1 MTPAPNGATVL
12 TGVIHGKTVE
22 LDKDAGL
29 PDGQRVSVLIQPK
42 FQSKVPAGEGLLRAF
57 GGWSDDPQGVDRFVD
72 EVRRLRD
79 IDDAHREIEP

>member
-1 MTPAPNGATVL
+1 MTPAQNGATFL
-12 TGVIHGKTVE
+12 SGVVHGKTVE

-42 FQSKVPAGEGLLRAF
+42 PQLKLPPGEGLLRAF
-57 GGWSDDPQGVDRFVD
+57 GGWSDDPQGVDGFVD

-79 IDDAHREIEP
+79 LDVTHREIEP